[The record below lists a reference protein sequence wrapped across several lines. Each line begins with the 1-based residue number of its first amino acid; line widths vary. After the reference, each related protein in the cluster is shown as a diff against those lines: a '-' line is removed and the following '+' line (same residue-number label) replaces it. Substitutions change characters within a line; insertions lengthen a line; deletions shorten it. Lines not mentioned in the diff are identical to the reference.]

1 MDKTFQPRT
10 DKKLHRILVAI
21 GWINLDT
28 LYGRKFSRKSRLVGG
43 GRREGERKYSTGSGS
58 NCDVLDAVKEGEVEG
73 VAMVCGTVFSNAPV
87 EPS

>member
-1 MDKTFQPRT
+1 M
-10 DKKLHRILVAI
+10 V
-21 GWINLDT
+21 
-28 LYGRKFSRKSRLVGG
+28 VGG
-43 GRREGERKYSTGSGS
+43 REGERKYSTGSGS